1 MTYNVYVQDGEVV
14 FDYDS
19 YPESNPNKYR
29 KHEVGTLSVSLSS
42 DSKITINNP
51 DGSFLYKDVIYTN
64 FRFGIDKTFPSSGSN
79 AKQELEK
86 IFAGQEARKYVL
98 NSSQSDVSFSGD
110 VEYLTFPSSPYGV
123 VRNMLVSESVCIG
136 DSEDSV
142 RGTQNSLELR
152 NLSSGATVSYKIVL
166 SVTNSDS
173 MSTSVTS
180 PSGEFQVSG
189 VQTESGTNIVT
200 HTGTSSVTNKSDWK
214 LYMSLDTEGSGT
226 YRFNTIEITVT
237 K

>member
-1 MTYNVYVQDGEVV
+1 MTYKVYVEDGKVV
-14 FDYDS
+14 INYDLF
-19 YPESNPNKYR
+19 PATHPNKYR
-29 KHEVGTLSVSLSS
+29 SHEVGTLSVSLSS
-42 DSKITINNP
+42 DNKITVTKP
-51 DGSFLYKDVIYTN
+51 DGTFLYKDVLYTN
-64 FRFGIDKTFPSSGSN
+64 FRVGIDNTLPSSGLN

-98 NSSQSDVSFSGD
+98 DSSQSSVSFNGD

-123 VRNMLVSESVCIG
+123 IRNMLVSESVCIG

-166 SVTNSDS
+166 SVTNSES
-173 MSTSVTS
+173 MTTSVTS
-180 PSGEFQVSG
+180 PSGEFETSN
-189 VQTESGTNIVT
+189 VQTESGTNLVT
-200 HTGTSSVTNKSDWK
+200 HTGSSSVTNKSDWK
-214 LYMSLDTEGSGT
+214 LHLSLDTEGSGT
-226 YRFNTIEITVT
+226 YQFKTIEITVT